1 MDKTYIEA
9 VKLMLRIA
17 PDVFEGTPFALKG
30 GTAINLFVREMPRLS
45 VDLDLV
51 YVNRATPRQK
61 ALEEITASLQAIAQ
75 RLEKSGLSTR
85 KVGNKEMGD
94 TKLLIDE
101 GSTMVKIEVNTVL
114 RGTVH
119 SVENRPLVET
129 AAKHFMAELSVPV
142 LAEAELYGGKLVA
155 ALDRQHPRDL
165 FDVHCLFEADGLTD
179 DMVECFIVYLC
190 GHDRPPYEVLDARE
204 KDISEVYA
212 EQFAGMAA
220 VPVPLEQLIET
231 RSLLR
236 SELRQRLTCYQKNFL
251 LSLLRAEPDWSLLR
265 CPHASELPGIQWKL
279 INLRKFQDRQPTAF
293 AEQIRKMELVLD

>member
-61 ALEEITASLQAIAQ
+61 ALEEITASLQAIAH
-75 RLEKSGLSTR
+75 RLEKTGLSTR

-119 SVENRPLVET
+119 PVKNRPLVET

-142 LAEAELYGGKLVA
+142 LSEAELYGGKLVA

-165 FDVHCLFEADGLTD
+165 FDVHCLFGSEGLTD
-179 DMVECFIVYLC
+179 DMVECFIVYLS
-190 GHDRPPYEVLDARE
+190 GHDRPPYEVLDARD
-204 KDISEVYA
+204 KDISGIYA
-212 EQFAGMAA
+212 GQFAGMAA

-231 RSLLR
+231 RSRLR
-236 SELRQRLTCYQKNFL
+236 HELMNRLTTDHKEFL

-265 CPHASELPGIQWKL
+265 CPHASELPGIQWRL
-279 INLRKFQDRQPTAF
+279 INLRKFQERQPIAF
-293 AEQIRKMELVLD
+293 AEQIRRTEQVLE

>member
-1 MDKTYIEA
+1 
-9 VKLMLRIA
+9 MLRIA

-51 YVNRATPRQK
+51 YVNRATPRQR
-61 ALEEITASLQAIAQ
+61 ALEEITASLQAIAR
-75 RLEKSGLSTR
+75 RLEKTGFSTR
-85 KVGNKEMGD
+85 KVGSKVMGD

-101 GSTMVKIEVNTVL
+101 GSTMVKIEVNTVF

-119 SVENRPLVET
+119 PVENRQLVET

-142 LAEAELYGGKLVA
+142 LSEAELYGGKLVA

-165 FDVHCLFEADGLTD
+165 FDVDCLFAAEGLSD
-179 DMVECFIVYLC
+179 AMVECFVIYLC
-190 GHDRPPYEVLDARE
+190 GHDRPPYEVLDARD
-204 KDISEVYA
+204 KDISEIYA

-220 VPVPLEQLIET
+220 VSVPLEQLIET
-231 RSLLR
+231 RSRLR
-236 SELRQRLTCYQKNFL
+236 FELMKRLTSEHKNFL
-251 LSLLRAEPDWSLLR
+251 LGLVRAEPDWSLLR

-279 INLRKFQDRQPTAF
+279 INLRKFQERQPEAF
-293 AEQIRKMELVLD
+293 AEQIRRTEQVLE